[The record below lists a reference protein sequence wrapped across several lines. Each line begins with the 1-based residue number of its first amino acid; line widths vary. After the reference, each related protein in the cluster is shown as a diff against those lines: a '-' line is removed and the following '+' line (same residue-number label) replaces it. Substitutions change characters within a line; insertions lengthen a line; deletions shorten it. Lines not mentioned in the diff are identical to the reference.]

1 MEQESTRY
9 PAVAGQFY
17 LANPEELRQQILGC
31 YRHPLGPGEGPRAMS
46 ASLQGVVGF
55 VIPHAGYY
63 YSGPVAAHAF
73 RRMGELGY
81 PQVAVVLGPN
91 HYGTGQPLAF
101 SPWAWWHT
109 PLGRMRVDTALGESL
124 AALVPGLFPD
134 VSAHQWEHS
143 VDCLLYTSPSP
154 RD

>member
-17 LANPEELRQQILGC
+17 SADPEELRQQIQGC
-31 YRHPLGPGEGPRAMS
+31 YRHPLGPGEAPGPVS

-55 VIPHAGYY
+55 VVPHAGYD

-81 PQVAVVLGPN
+81 PQVAVVLGPSAAGFIHMGMVAYSFGPN
-91 HYGTGQPLAF
+91 EGGH
-101 SPWAWWHT
+101 SAW
-109 PLGRMRVDTALGESL
+109 
-124 AALVPGLFPD
+124 
-134 VSAHQWEHS
+134 
-143 VDCLLYTSPSP
+143 
-154 RD
+154 